1 MLLGFYLKYLSHD
14 KLQCG
19 DYLGALSISQL
30 VKLTCLGSIYPPQ
43 ISVQTFTK
51 EHLTAARF
59 ATKALQGGPQPT
71 FSRF

>member
-1 MLLGFYLKYLSHD
+1 VLLDFHLKCLDHD
-14 KLQCG
+14 RLQRG

-71 FSRF
+71 FSLF